1 MNSLRRL
8 SLPTLIIMAVSIF
21 CVLLS
26 FGILKPPQASK
37 QHRKITPKD
46 MLIDVGLFQT
56 ATLSYSFLVTSTS
69 YSSGVGAEILDNGSL
84 SRGLNEFFSF
94 WKYESSYQVH
104 NIDPNKT
111 KKTFFWH
118 PLLGYEYTSYLMTK
132 GYSKKSALFTSLLA
146 IYIFEKGLQGSF
158 ETPSM
163 YDFFSYASGISTAI
177 LTHEMSTRLYEK
189 ENPLFKGVGL
199 LLNPFFLIR

>member
-1 MNSLRRL
+1 MSRWKRL
-8 SLPTLIIMAVSIF
+8 SFPTLIILAVSTF

-26 FGILKPPQASK
+26 FGILKPPETPK
-37 QHRKITPKD
+37 QHRRITAKD

-69 YSSGVGAEILDNGSL
+69 YSSGVGAEILANGSL

-94 WKYESSYQVH
+94 WKYESRYQVH
-104 NIDPNKT
+104 NVDPNKT
-111 KKTFFWH
+111 KKSFFWH

-132 GYSKKSALFTSLLA
+132 GYSKKSALFTSLFA

-177 LTHEMSTRLYEK
+177 LTHELSRRLYEK
-189 ENPLFKGVGL
+189 ENLLFKGVGL
-199 LLNPFFLIR
+199 LLNPFFLIK